1 MTKINVI
8 VDHQKWH
15 KKISNPDQYL
25 KNKIKKLR
33 NNKILKNNSE
43 EFSLLL
49 TNTNKMKKLNLKFRK
64 QNKTTDV
71 LSFSFSENQKRKQY
85 IGDVAINFEIVEKRA
100 RKSNFKIEFD
110 KMWVHGYLHLIGY
123 DHKSESDYL
132 KMNKIEKKILNCFD

>member
-1 MTKINVI
+1 MIKINVI
-8 VDHQKWH
+8 VDHLKWY
-15 KKISNPDQYL
+15 KKILNPEQYL

-33 NNKILKNNSE
+33 NKKILKKNLE

-49 TNTNKMKKLNLKFRK
+49 TNTKKMKKLNLKFRK

-71 LSFSFSENQKRKQY
+71 LSFSFSEKKKRKQY

-100 RKSNFKIEFD
+100 KKSNFQIEFD

-123 DHKSESDYL
+123 DHMSESDYL

>member
-15 KKISNPDQYL
+15 KKISNPEQYL

-49 TNTNKMKKLNLKFRK
+49 RNTNKMKKLNLKFRK

-85 IGDVAINFEIVEKRA
+85 IGDVAINF
-100 RKSNFKIEFD
+100 
-110 KMWVHGYLHLIGY
+110 
-123 DHKSESDYL
+123 
-132 KMNKIEKKILNCFD
+132 

>member
-15 KKISNPDQYL
+15 KKISNPEQYL

-49 TNTNKMKKLNLKFRK
+49 TNTNKMKKLK
-64 QNKTTDV
+64 DV
-71 LSFSFSENQKRKQY
+71 HRNISGDPQMQPIPAGLLDQRRMNQYCHPIRL
-85 IGDVAINFEIVEKRA
+85 D
-100 RKSNFKIEFD
+100 
-110 KMWVHGYLHLIGY
+110 
-123 DHKSESDYL
+123 
-132 KMNKIEKKILNCFD
+132 